1 MFLLLIYYYFFFQF
15 HTLEPCHP
23 DTCAFFIGGDHLAN
37 LNGRVIE
44 DWMKEN
50 KSIIKFKFNHVMKK
64 KKRSMYKLINLFKIF
79 NLLNGEF

>member
-15 HTLEPCHP
+15 HTLESCHP
-23 DTCAFFIGGDHLAN
+23 DMCALFIGGDHLAN

-64 KKRSMYKLINLFKIF
+64 KRGVYINLLICLKFLIY
-79 NLLNGEF
+79 